1 MNAKKDKSGQSDFQ
15 RGKESEEILIDPT
28 LLLQVMDTSLIYY
41 AWQDCNSTYRGCN
54 DKYADY
60 IGLKKPLEIVGKHLD
75 DFLRYP
81 GISKQSREEDQKV
94 IETGKPILHSI
105 EKSQD
110 SHGNVIWFERS
121 KYPLWDKSGMV
132 NGVLSVFR
140 DITEQKMI
148 EENLRESE
156 KRWKYALEGAGDG
169 VWDWNLATNQVY
181 FSAQWCKMLGYC
193 EEEIDASLDSW
204 SKKVHPDDFDM
215 VVAEIQKHIR
225 GESPEYRS
233 EHRLLCKDG
242 SYKWILDRGKITDR
256 DKDGKPLRMIGTH
269 ADITDRKKIEEDF
282 IHSQEQ
288 YKQLTETINEI
299 IWLWDAKTY
308 QMLYISPQ
316 YERVFGRSCQSV
328 YDDPNS
334 FVESI
339 HPDDKEWVM
348 QRQMALIQNE
358 VEFDVEY
365 KIVRPSKEVR
375 WIHART
381 LPVKND
387 AGEVIRYAGIAED
400 ITDRKQA
407 DEALIESMLLLE
419 SFFDL
424 ALDLL
429 CIADVDGNFLKLNR
443 AWETTL
449 GYPIEEL
456 LQHKFFD
463 FIHPD
468 DIQKTNN
475 AVAQLTAQQPVMRFV
490 NRYRHKDGSYRF
502 IEWISHPHEHLVY
515 AAARDIT
522 ERMEVERVLRESE
535 QKYKLLA
542 DNMKDVIWILDL
554 RTQRFKYVSPSVEG
568 LRGYTVEEVMAEP
581 VEKSM
586 TPESFQNVTRWIQ
599 EKFAEIAENN
609 DIDKSVE
616 LKEVEQTCKDG
627 STVWTEVSSVYI
639 VDENNMPI
647 EVLGVSR
654 DISDRKKAEQAQRKL
669 YTELERKNAELERFT
684 YTVSHDL
691 KSPIITIKGFLGYL
705 GEDIRTHDDDRVK
718 SDITRIGSAADKM
731 MQLLDDL
738 LELSRIGRVSSHPS
752 EIPFDGVV
760 QDAIEILAGSIS
772 ARAVEVE
779 VMPGMPV
786 VYGDRTRLTEAIQNL
801 LENAIKYMG
810 SQANPHVEI
819 GFQKTDAD
827 IEFFVKDNGI
837 GIDPKNKDKIFGLFE
852 KLDPTTEGTGVGL
865 ALVKRIIENHSGKI
879 WVESDGKGSGSK
891 FVFTLPIIKS
901 KK

>member
-1 MNAKKDKSGQSDFQ
+1 MNTDKRKYNKPEALHITGHDDVMM
-15 RGKESEEILIDPT
+15 DPS
-28 LLLQVMDTSLIYY
+28 LLLQVLDTSLIYY
-41 AWQDCNSTYRGCN
+41 AWQDCNSTYQGCN
-54 DKYADY
+54 DKYAEF
-60 IGLKKPLEIVGKHLD
+60 IGLKQPQEIVGKHLD
-75 DFLRYP
+75 DFLNYP
-81 GISKQSREEDQKV
+81 GISKQSREEDHEVMQ
-94 IETGKPILHSI
+94 TGKPILHMI
-105 EKSQD
+105 EQSQD
-110 SHGNVIWFERS
+110 AQGRTVWFERS
-121 KYPLWDKSGMV
+121 KYPLWDSSGRV

-140 DITEQKMI
+140 DITEQKLM
-148 EENLRESE
+148 EGNLRESE
-156 KRWKYALEGAGDG
+156 ARWKYALEGAGDG
-169 VWDWNLATNQVY
+169 VWDWNLVTNQVY
-181 FSAQWCKMLGYC
+181 FSAQWCKMLGFR
-193 EEEIDASLDSW
+193 EDEIDGSLDSW
-204 SKKVHPDDFDM
+204 SNRVHPDDFDT
-215 VVAEIQKHIR
+215 VVAKIQKHIR
-225 GESPEYRS
+225 GESQEYRS

-242 SYKWILDRGKITDR
+242 TYKWILDRGKITDW
-256 DKDGKPLRMIGTH
+256 DEDGKPLRMIGTH
-269 ADITDRKKIEEDF
+269 ADITSRKKIEEDL
-282 IHSQEQ
+282 IHSQVQ
-288 YKQLTETINEI
+288 YRQLTETINEI
-299 IWLWDAKTY
+299 VWLWDAKTY

-316 YERVFGRSCQSV
+316 YERVFVRSCQSV

-339 HPDDKEWVM
+339 HRDDKEWVM
-348 QRQMALIQNE
+348 ERQMALIQNE

-365 KIVRPSKEVR
+365 RIVRPNDEVR

-400 ITDRKQA
+400 ITDRKHA
-407 DEALIESMLLLE
+407 DEALKESMLLLE

-429 CIADVDGNFLKLNR
+429 CIADVEGNFLKLNR
-443 AWETTL
+443 SWETVL

-468 DIQKTNN
+468 DIQKTQD
-475 AVAQLTAQQPVMRFV
+475 AVEQLTAQQPVMRFI
-490 NRYRHKDGSYRF
+490 NRYQRKDGSYRF
-502 IEWISHPHEHLVY
+502 IEWISHPHGNLVY

-522 ERMEVERVLRESE
+522 ERMEVERTLRESE

-542 DNMKDVIWILDL
+542 DNMKDVIWVLDL
-554 RTQRFKYVSPSVEG
+554 RTQKFKYVSPSVEG

-599 EKFAEIAENN
+599 EKLAEIAENKN
-609 DIDKSVE
+609 ADMSVE

-639 VDENNMPI
+639 VDENNIPV

-654 DISDRKKAEQAQRKL
+654 DISDRKMAELAQRKL
-669 YTELERKNAELERFT
+669 YAELEKKNAELERFT

-705 GEDIRTHDDDRVK
+705 EQDIAAHDDERIK

-731 MQLLDDL
+731 TLLLDDL

-752 EIPFDGVV
+752 EIPIDEVV
-760 QDAIEILAGSIS
+760 SDAIEILSGSIS
-772 ARAVEVE
+772 AKGVEVV
-779 VMPGMPV
+779 VMPEMPV
-786 VYGDRTRLTEAIQNL
+786 VYGDKIRLTEAVQNL
-801 LENAIKYMG
+801 IENAIKYMG
-810 SQANPHVEI
+810 EQEHPRVEI
-819 GFQKTDAD
+819 GFQKMGKDD
-827 IEFFVKDNGI
+827 VFYVKDNGI

-852 KLDPTTEGTGVGL
+852 KLDPKTEGTGVGL

-879 WVESDGKGSGSK
+879 WVESEGVGFGSK
-891 FVFTLPIIKS
+891 FIFTLPIIKNKS
-901 KK
+901 